1 MCKLWLELNVW
12 VRALSRVIG
21 RALGREVSRD
31 SDEAVQR
38 RRPTAS
44 ARRQLEAAPVA
55 EDVQLVDHAAD
66 KVHEQLEEATDDDV
80 VTDVEGFLGESH
92 DTSVLIGYVHHV
104 AIIVWN

>member
-1 MCKLWLELNVW
+1 M
-12 VRALSRVIG
+12 
-21 RALGREVSRD
+21 
-31 SDEAVQR
+31 
-38 RRPTAS
+38 
-44 ARRQLEAAPVA
+44 
-55 EDVQLVDHAAD
+55 DHAAD